1 MRMKTESVRSLFGV
15 AMYGGGVLLLLA
27 ALGFSACKESGPPA
41 ATQQPMANTSANTPA
56 AEASATPAAGGLP
69 VDTSKYDA
77 EIARLEVQAEKSPG
91 DDAARISL
99 SKAYLRRADALRGA
113 QQYREA
119 LRDYQ
124 SALRLDPDNEEVQ
137 KKVAEVSLPLESET
151 TGEYGEPAPLP
162 ITPGATGAG
171 EDAATSKEKP
181 GRSPKKP

>member
-15 AMYGGGVLLLLA
+15 AMYGGGVLLMLA

-41 ATQQPMANTSANTPA
+41 ATQQPMANNTSANTPA
-56 AEASATPAAGGLP
+56 ADAASQTAQAAGLP

-77 EIARLEVQAEKSPG
+77 EIARLEMQAEKSPG

-137 KKVAEVSLPLESET
+137 KKVAEVSQPFESEA

-162 ITPGATGAG
+162 ITPGATGA
-171 EDAATSKEKP
+171 DAAASKEKP
-181 GRSPKKP
+181 ERSPKKP